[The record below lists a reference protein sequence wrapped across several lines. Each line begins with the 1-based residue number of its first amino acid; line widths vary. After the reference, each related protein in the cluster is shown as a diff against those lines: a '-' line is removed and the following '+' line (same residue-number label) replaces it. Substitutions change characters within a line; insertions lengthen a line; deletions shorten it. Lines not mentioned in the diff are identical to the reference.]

1 MVFLKKIFG
10 LFVLLLASAIAF
22 AQPDTDLNKQN
33 IIEQRIEVIVST
45 LDETVELDYT
55 NLFEDLSYYYEHPIN
70 LNRAS
75 AEDLRDLYLLT
86 DIQINALQKH
96 IATFGAL
103 RSIYELQSIRGFDI
117 NTIRI
122 IQPFVTVQAAGLLED
137 FSWKNI
143 LKEGSS
149 DLFLRYR
156 RTLQEQKGYLPDE
169 VSGEAADFLGSPDY
183 LYSRYRFTY
192 RKNISAGFTLE
203 KDAGE
208 SLNNGPDFYS
218 AHLFIR
224 NNNRIKAIALGDF
237 QAQFGQGLTFWNGLG
252 FGKSPFVMNVKK
264 NAQGLRPYSSVN
276 ESLYLRGAGTTIALG
291 KFEITA
297 LASIKK
303 MDGNVVSIE
312 DTTITDD
319 NIIVSSLLN
328 SGFHRTANEL
338 ADKHTID
345 ERIYAGNIKYSTRT
359 FSAGLTAA
367 RLEYSSDLQPRAQLY
382 QLYRFSG
389 RENTNIGFD
398 YQKVFRNFNFFG
410 EISRSANGGVAALNG
425 MIASIHPRISV
436 SAVHRHF
443 SKDYQV
449 QYFNVFAESTTP
461 QNERGLFVGM
471 EANIAKGW
479 TLTAYS
485 DQIVYPWL
493 RFNVQAPSRN
503 SDYLFQLN
511 YKPDKKQDFY
521 IRYRVRNGSEDAG
534 EEGELV
540 DYPVPERQQNFRVN
554 ATYQP
559 HPNVQMRS
567 RLEWNVYEKENEG
580 RASGFMCYQD
590 VIWKK
595 MGSKISLNVRYALF
609 NTPSYDTRIYAYE
622 SDVLYAFSIPGYYGQ
637 GQRMYG
643 LVLLDF

>member
-1 MVFLKKIFG
+1 
-10 LFVLLLASAIAF
+10 
-22 AQPDTDLNKQN
+22 
-33 IIEQRIEVIVST
+33 
-45 LDETVELDYT
+45 
-55 NLFEDLSYYYEHPIN
+55 
-70 LNRAS
+70 
-75 AEDLRDLYLLT
+75 
-86 DIQINALQKH
+86 
-96 IATFGAL
+96 
-103 RSIYELQSIRGFDI
+103 
-117 NTIRI
+117 
-122 IQPFVTVQAAGLLED
+122 
-137 FSWKNI
+137 
-143 LKEGSS
+143 
-149 DLFLRYR
+149 
-156 RTLQEQKGYLPDE
+156 
-169 VSGEAADFLGSPDY
+169 
-183 LYSRYRFTY
+183 
-192 RKNISAGFTLE
+192 
-203 KDAGE
+203 
-208 SLNNGPDFYS
+208 
-218 AHLFIR
+218 
-224 NNNRIKAIALGDF
+224 
-237 QAQFGQGLTFWNGLG
+237 
-252 FGKSPFVMNVKK
+252 
-264 NAQGLRPYSSVN
+264 
-276 ESLYLRGAGTTIALG
+276 
-291 KFEITA
+291 
-297 LASIKK
+297 
-303 MDGNVVSIE
+303 
-312 DTTITDD
+312 
-319 NIIVSSLLN
+319 
-328 SGFHRTANEL
+328 
-338 ADKHTID
+338 
-345 ERIYAGNIKYSTRT
+345 
-359 FSAGLTAA
+359 
-367 RLEYSSDLQPRAQLY
+367 LY

-643 LVLLDF
+643 LVKWDIKRGVDLWVRYAQWIYTDRNVISSGTNEIAGNRRGDVTVQLRWQF